1 MYVAVSRNKRR
12 EVADGGNEETY
23 LVRAYQ
29 TGHYNCDR
37 GLPNEHQVRLFE
49 THVIYDLDRV
59 ASQVYADVKIIKLP
73 QTLTELCHFQTFR
86 GNKLKL
92 IKRWSKFWII
102 LLNDQHRSFI
112 TTSNVT
118 I

>member
-37 GLPNEHQVRLFE
+37 GLPNER
-49 THVIYDLDRV
+49 
-59 ASQVYADVKIIKLP
+59 
-73 QTLTELCHFQTFR
+73 
-86 GNKLKL
+86 
-92 IKRWSKFWII
+92 
-102 LLNDQHRSFI
+102 
-112 TTSNVT
+112 
-118 I
+118 